1 MNDATIVYTINLV
14 IGAILA
20 GVMSRYWRL
29 EARGGSLRYWI
40 VAAWTLTA
48 ADLLFLLRAA
58 YPEIVVRMLP
68 TLMVTVGQLVLLF
81 AAQRTTDRPTSTRAA
96 VSLIVLHALFLIGFV
111 AAPELADWRS
121 VGNAILWGAL
131 AFRAA
136 WLLSRPLGVQR
147 SVMQIPALVLTA
159 HGLFLMLRLALA
171 TRSAARP
178 DDDIGPMLQLMGDL
192 EVSLFMVALFV
203 SVLAAFLEQSN
214 RDLRAAVDDVLQLS
228 SMLPLCAWC
237 KNVRNDDGYWQR
249 IETYLTTHRVN
260 VTHGICEDCAAK
272 HEVASSPDGVG
283 STR

>member
-1 MNDATIVYTINLV
+1 MNDATIVYTVNLM

-48 ADLLFLLRAA
+48 ADLLFVLRGA

-81 AAQRTTDRPTSTRAA
+81 AAQRTTERPTSAGAA
-96 VSLIVLHALFLIGFV
+96 LGVFVLHGLFLFAFIV
-111 AAPELADWRS
+111 APEYADWRS
-121 VGNAILWGAL
+121 VGNAVLWGAL

-136 WLLSRPLGVQR
+136 WVLSRPVGGQR
-147 SVMQIPALVLTA
+147 AVMQIPALVFAA
-159 HGLFLMLRLALA
+159 HGVFLALRLVL
-171 TRSAARP
+171 TLQSVARP
-178 DDDIGPMLQLMGDL
+178 GDDIGPLLQLMGDL
-192 EVSLFMVALFV
+192 EVSLFMVALFA
-203 SVLAAFLEQSN
+203 SVLAAFLEQSI
-214 RDLRAAVDDVLQLS
+214 RELRVAVDDVRQLS

-249 IETYLTTHRVN
+249 IEAYLTTHHVN

-272 HEVASSPDGVG
+272 HGAAQLPAADA
-283 STR
+283 

>member
-1 MNDATIVYTINLV
+1 MNDAAIVYTINLI

-48 ADLLFLLRAA
+48 ADLLFVLRAE
-58 YPEIVVRMLP
+58 YPDVVVRMLP

-81 AAQRTTDRPTSTRAA
+81 ATQRTTERPTSMRAA
-96 VSLIVLHALFLIGFV
+96 LGIFTVHALFLLGFNV
-111 AAPELADWRS
+111 APEFSDWRS
-121 VGNAILWGAL
+121 VGNAMLWGAL

-136 WLLSRPLGVQR
+136 WVLSRPVGAQR
-147 SVMQIPALVLTA
+147 SVMQIPAFVFAAHGVFLTVRLVL
-159 HGLFLMLRLALA
+159 ALQ
-171 TRSAARP
+171 SVARP
-178 DDDIGPMLQLMGDL
+178 GDGIGPLLQLMGDL

-214 RDLRAAVDDVLQLS
+214 RELRTAMDDVVQLS

-260 VTHGICEDCAAK
+260 VTHGICEDCAAE
-272 HEVASSPDGVG
+272 HGAMQPPAARS
-283 STR
+283 

>member
-1 MNDATIVYTINLV
+1 MNDAVIVYTVNLT

-29 EARGGSLRYWI
+29 GARGGSLRYWI

-48 ADLLFLLRAA
+48 ADLLFLLRAT
-58 YPEIVVRMLP
+58 YPDVVVRMIP
-68 TLMVTVGQLVLLF
+68 TLMVTVGQLVLIF
-81 AAQRTTDRPTSTRAA
+81 AAQRTTERPTSTRAA
-96 VSLIVLHALFLIGFV
+96 IVILVLHVLFLFGFTV
-111 AAPELADWRS
+111 APEFSDWRS

-136 WLLSRPLGVQR
+136 WVLSRPVGSQT
-147 SVMQIPALVLTA
+147 SVMQIPAFVFVC
-159 HGLFLMLRLALA
+159 HGLFLALRLALA
-171 TRSAARP
+171 TRAAARP
-178 DDDIGPMLQLMGDL
+178 GDGLGPLIQLMGDV

-214 RDLRAAVDDVLQLS
+214 RELRVAIDNVYQLS
-228 SMLPLCAWC
+228 SMLPLCSWC

-260 VTHGICEDCAAK
+260 VTHGICEDCAATHFAGQSAPK
-272 HEVASSPDGVG
+272 ES
-283 STR
+283 